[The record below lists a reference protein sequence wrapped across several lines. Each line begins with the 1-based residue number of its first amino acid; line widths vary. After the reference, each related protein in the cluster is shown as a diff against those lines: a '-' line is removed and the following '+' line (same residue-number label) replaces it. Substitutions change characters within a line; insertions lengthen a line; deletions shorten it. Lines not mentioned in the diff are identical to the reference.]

1 MWGTI
6 VNVLAILAGAILGQ
20 IAGKKL
26 SANLQLIVM
35 QSIGLG
41 VVLIGL
47 QMAFQTKNV
56 LITLI
61 SLVLGGIIGEL
72 LGLSEG
78 LEKLGRWLENRL
90 SGGTGTGDFSRGF
103 VSASLLYCVG
113 AMAIMGALESGLT
126 GNHQILYAKSLLDG
140 VSAIILAST
149 LGWGVAF
156 SGLTVF
162 AYQGSIT
169 MLASWVGR
177 FLNDAII
184 GEMTAVGG
192 LMILAIGL
200 GLLGI
205 KEIKV
210 ANLLPAILVVFLLT
224 AVLGGRLF

>member
-162 AYQGSIT
+162 VYQG
-169 MLASWVGR
+169 
-177 FLNDAII
+177 
-184 GEMTAVGG
+184 
-192 LMILAIGL
+192 
-200 GLLGI
+200 
-205 KEIKV
+205 
-210 ANLLPAILVVFLLT
+210 
-224 AVLGGRLF
+224 

>member
-6 VNVLAILAGAILGQ
+6 VNVLAILVGATMGQ

-26 SANLQLIVM
+26 SSDLQLIVM

-47 QMAFQTKNV
+47 QMAFQTQNV

-61 SLVLGGIIGEL
+61 SLVLGGL
-72 LGLSEG
+72 LGVILGLAEG
-78 LEKLGRWLENRL
+78 LEKLGCWLENRL
-90 SGGTGTGDFSRGF
+90 SKETSPGHFSRGF

-113 AMAIMGALESGLT
+113 AMAIMGSLESGLT

-140 VSAIILAST
+140 VSAIVLAST

-156 SGLTVF
+156 SSLTVF
-162 AYQGSIT
+162 VYQGSIT
-169 MLASWVGR
+169 LLASWVGK
-177 FLNDAII
+177 FLTEAII
-184 GEMTAVGG
+184 NEMTAVGG

-200 GLLGI
+200 GLLDI

-210 ANLLPAILVVFLLT
+210 ANLLPAIIVVFLLT
-224 AVLGGRLF
+224 AVLGGSLF